1 MFDSH
6 LIKEAAHSGLYSG
19 VQSPLTSLAQLVD
32 GALNSVGVE
41 SKIAPAVD
49 FVPQPAPKEVGTGDW
64 MAQQIGGGIGMIL
77 PFMATKGALKRC
89 GLATASEAAT
99 VYRGSSL
106 FSSGGAALVA
116 DGAISGFATD
126 FLFRPVSNTSTD
138 GLASQL
144 WARTKNGTVG
154 ALTFGTLTAGSI
166 GVRQLATP
174 VSAMLKDAPTALRT
188 PLSVLNN
195 AAQGGL
201 SGIPAGLVN
210 ADANALISHARMAT
224 STERKESIASFV
236 VGGATMTVLQ
246 SPLEPVSTK
255 NSTNKI
261 EQLTTSR
268 NSHPAEATAIET
280 LKFPSITD
288 IQSMPPDQLPRLFDQ
303 NQRVLQNRIESLG
316 TKMPWLAFHGA
327 HSQRSNALFQFFKT
341 GESHRLEYLF
351 LASPTKIAPTVQS
364 HIGDLAG
371 SLRRA
376 TGYGGTTPETNIF
389 VFDVHPD
396 LIKEFYLKE
405 TPTSGPEP
413 FAKSKYQGQNDGRL
427 TDKIGSDEL
436 RLVTSLTVDDWA
448 YKPELWGSGLPQSKW
463 MEALS
468 YQSALDKIL
477 GRIEQSSNSSTPR
490 DWTRHDS
497 QEAMLKKIAEM
508 RREKGVTTKSD
519 EDNDLIRNSPGH
531 WNQDGA

>member
-19 VQSPLTSLAQLVD
+19 VQSPLTSVAQLFD
-32 GALNSVGVE
+32 GVLNSAGVE
-41 SKIAPAVD
+41 SRISPAVD

-64 MAQQIGGGIGMIL
+64 VAQQIGGGIGMIL

-89 GLATASEAAT
+89 GLATASEAAS
-99 VYRGSSL
+99 VYRSSSL
-106 FSSGGAALVA
+106 FASGGAALVA

-126 FLFRPVSNTSTD
+126 FLFRPVSNDSTD

-144 WARTKNGTVG
+144 WARTKNGAVG

-166 GVRQLATP
+166 GVRQLSMP
-174 VSAMLKDAPTALRT
+174 ISAMLKDAPSSLRT
-188 PLSVLNN
+188 PLSVLND
-195 AAQGGL
+195 ATQGGL

-210 ADANALISHARMAT
+210 ADANALISRGRIAT
-224 STERKESIASFV
+224 STERKESVASFV
-236 VGGATMTVLQ
+236 VGGAAMTAMQ

-255 NSTNKI
+255 IKSKI
-261 EQLTTSR
+261 EEVTTSR
-268 NSHPAEATAIET
+268 GKHPAEATTTES

-288 IQSMPPDQLPRLFDQ
+288 IQRMSPEELPRLFDQ
-303 NQRVLQNRIESLG
+303 NQRVLQGRIESLG
-316 TKMPWLAFHGA
+316 KNMPWLAFHGA
-327 HSQRSNALFQFFKT
+327 HVKRSTALFQFLKT
-341 GESHRLEYLF
+341 GEPHNLEYLF

-376 TGYGGTTPETNIF
+376 TGYGGTTCETNIF

-427 TDKIGSDEL
+427 TDKVGTDEL

-477 GRIEQSSNSSTPR
+477 GKIEQSSNSSAPR

-531 WNQDGA
+531 WNQDGI